1 MSAVVVVPTWIVAG
15 LLAIWIAGGG
25 VALVGVIWMA
35 RQWRSRMRERR
46 ATRQW

>member
-35 RQWRSRMRERR
+35 RQWR
-46 ATRQW
+46 RQRGAR